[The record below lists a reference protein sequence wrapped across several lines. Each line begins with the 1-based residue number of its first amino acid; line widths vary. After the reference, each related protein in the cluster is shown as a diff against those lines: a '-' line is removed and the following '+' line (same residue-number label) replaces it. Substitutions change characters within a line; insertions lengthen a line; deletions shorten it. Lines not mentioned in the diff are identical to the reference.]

1 MYQAVIGVEVHFEL
15 STETKL
21 FCRCRNSFGDEE
33 NTLCC
38 PVCLGLPGALPV
50 INKRAVE
57 YSLKAG
63 LALGCRVNSPTRFD
77 RKSYFYPD
85 MPNEYQTT
93 QAFIPICADGRVEFE
108 VDGDIKSVGIH
119 EIHLEDD
126 AGKLIHSDSVT
137 RIDYNRAG
145 VPLIEVVTEPELHT
159 AEETVAFLEELRLR
173 MSYLGISDCKMQEGS
188 MRVDVNLS
196 VHKPDE
202 PLGTRTEIKNLN
214 SFRAVANAIKN
225 ETERQIEIIENGG
238 VITQQTR
245 RFDDVKGVST
255 VMRSKETRED
265 YRFFPEPNLPP
276 MYITDA
282 QIDEIRLSLPEF
294 ASERQKRLCNDYG
307 ISSADAKIITS
318 DRLVADYFEAVAS
331 LCDQRE
337 ASNRIVRD
345 LLQKQRETKVH
356 ITESHLTA
364 DKLAKIIGLFVSD
377 KISRRTSRE
386 LTDLAFCEPI
396 DVSKYVEEKGLFQIT
411 DDKVISAAIESVL
424 SENVTVVDDYRNG
437 KTVAFSYLVGE
448 TIKRLNGRASPEIV
462 NNLLNLMLNSDKNF

>member
-21 FCRCRNSFGDEE
+21 FCRCKNSFGEDE

-38 PVCLGLPGALPV
+38 PVCLGLPGAIPV

-57 YSLKAG
+57 YALKAG
-63 LALGCRVNSPTRFD
+63 LALGCRVNSPNRFD

-93 QAFIPICADGRVEFE
+93 QAFIPICVNGCVEFE
-108 VDGDIKSVGIH
+108 VDGKIKSVGIH

-126 AGKLIHSDSVT
+126 AGKLIHSDGGT

-145 VPLIEVVTEPELHT
+145 VPLIEIVTEPGLYS
-159 AEETVAFLEELRLR
+159 ADETVAFLEELRLR

-225 ETERQIEIIENGG
+225 ETERQIKVIENGG
-238 VITQQTR
+238 VIEQETR
-245 RFDDVKGVST
+245 RFDDTKGVST

-276 MYITDA
+276 MYIPDNK
-282 QIDEIRLSLPEF
+282 IDETRSNLPEF
-294 ASERQKRLCNDYG
+294 AGDRQRRLCADYG
-307 ISSADAKIITS
+307 ISLADAKIITS
-318 DRLVADYFEAVAS
+318 DRLIADYFEAVAS

-337 ASNRIVRD
+337 AANRIVRD
-345 LLQKQRETKVH
+345 ILQKQNETKIHV
-356 ITESHLTA
+356 TQSCLTA
-364 DKLAKIIGLFVSD
+364 EKLAEIIGIFMSGR
-377 KISRRTSRE
+377 ISRRTSRQ
-386 LTDLAFCEPI
+386 LTDVAFCEPI
-396 DVSKYVEEKGLFQIT
+396 DIIEYVEKKGLFQIV
-411 DDKVISAAIESVL
+411 DEQVISAAIESIL
-424 SENVTVVDDYRNG
+424 CENSSVVDDYKNG
-437 KTVAFSYLVGE
+437 KTAAFSYLVGE
-448 TIKRLNGRASPEIV
+448 TMKRLKGQASPEIV
-462 NNLLNLMLNSDKNF
+462 NKMLGLMLKSNKNL

>member
-21 FCRCRNSFGDEE
+21 FCRCKNSFGEEE

-57 YSLKAG
+57 YALKAG

-137 RIDYNRAG
+137 RVDYNRAG
-145 VPLIEVVTEPELHT
+145 VPLIEIVTEPELHT
-159 AEETVAFLEELRLR
+159 AEETVAFLEELRLC

-318 DRLVADYFEAVAS
+318 DRLVADYFEAVAA

-345 LLQKQRETKVH
+345 LLQKQRETKIH

-462 NNLLNLMLNSDKNF
+462 NKLLNLMLNSDKNF

>member
-21 FCRCRNSFGDEE
+21 FCRCRNLFGEEE

-50 INKRAVE
+50 INSRAVE
-57 YSLKAG
+57 YALKAG
-63 LALGCRVNSPTRFD
+63 LALGCRVNNTTRFD

-93 QAFIPICADGRVEFE
+93 QAFIPICVDGRVDFE
-108 VDGDIKSVGIH
+108 VDGEAKNVGIH

-126 AGKLIHSDSVT
+126 AGKLIHSDNAT

-145 VPLIEVVTEPELHT
+145 VPLIEIVTEPELHT
-159 AEETVAFLEELRLR
+159 ADETVAFLEELRLR

-225 ETERQIEIIENGG
+225 ETERQIKVLESGG
-238 VITQQTR
+238 TVTQETR

-282 QIDEIRLSLPEF
+282 QIGHIRTNLPEF
-294 ASERQKRLCNDYG
+294 ASKRQKRICADYG

-318 DRLVADYFEAVAS
+318 DRLVADYFEAAAS

-337 ASNRIVRD
+337 AANRIVRD
-345 LLQKQRETKVH
+345 LLQKQRETKIH
-356 ITESHLTA
+356 ITESYLTA
-364 DKLAKIIGLFVSD
+364 EKLAEIINLFVSD
-377 KISRRTSRE
+377 RISRRTSRE
-386 LTDLAFCEPI
+386 VADIAFCEPI
-396 DVSKYVEEKGLFQIT
+396 DVSDYIEKNGLFQIT
-411 DDKVISAAIESVL
+411 DEQVISDAARSVI
-424 SENVTVVDDYRNG
+424 SENAAVVNDYRNG
-437 KTVAFSYLVGE
+437 KSAAFSYLVGE
-448 TIKRLNGRASPEIV
+448 TIKRLNGRASPQIV
-462 NNLLNLMLNSDKNF
+462 NKMVDLMLKSNKNL

>member
-21 FCRCRNSFGDEE
+21 FCRCKNSFGEEE

-57 YSLKAG
+57 YALKAG

-145 VPLIEVVTEPELHT
+145 VPLIEIVTEPELHT

-318 DRLVADYFEAVAS
+318 DRLVADYFEAVAA

-345 LLQKQRETKVH
+345 LLQKQRETKIH

-411 DDKVISAAIESVL
+411 DDKMISAAIESVL

-462 NNLLNLMLNSDKNF
+462 NKLLNLMLNSDKNF

>member
-21 FCRCRNSFGDEE
+21 FCRCKNLFGEEE

-38 PVCLGLPGALPV
+38 PICLGLPGALPV
-50 INKRAVE
+50 INNRAVE
-57 YSLKAG
+57 YALKAG

-245 RFDDVKGVST
+245 RFDDIKGVST

-345 LLQKQRETKVH
+345 LLQKQRETKIH

-462 NNLLNLMLNSDKNF
+462 NKLLNLMLNSDKNF

>member
-21 FCRCRNSFGDEE
+21 FCRCKNSFGEEE

-57 YSLKAG
+57 YALKAG

-345 LLQKQRETKVH
+345 LLQKQRETKIH

-462 NNLLNLMLNSDKNF
+462 NKLLNLMLNSDKNF

>member
-21 FCRCRNSFGDEE
+21 FCRCRNLFGEEE

-50 INKRAVE
+50 INKIAVE
-57 YSLKAG
+57 YALKAG

-159 AEETVAFLEELRLR
+159 AEETVAFLEGLRLC

-345 LLQKQRETKVH
+345 LLQKQRETKIH

-462 NNLLNLMLNSDKNF
+462 NKLLNLMLNSDKNF

>member
-462 NNLLNLMLNSDKNF
+462 NKLLNLMLNSDKNF

>member
-21 FCRCRNSFGDEE
+21 FCRCRNSFGEAE

-50 INKRAVE
+50 INSRAVE
-57 YSLKAG
+57 YAISVG
-63 LALGCRVNSPTRFD
+63 LALGCRVNSSTRFD

-93 QAFIPICADGRVEFE
+93 QAFIPIC
-108 VDGDIKSVGIH
+108 VDGCVEYELDGEVKSVGIH

-126 AGKLIHSDSVT
+126 AGKLIHSDNGT
-137 RIDYNRAG
+137 RINYNRAG
-145 VPLIEVVTEPELHT
+145 VPLIEIVTEPELHT

-196 VHKPDE
+196 VHKPDQ

-225 ETERQIEIIENGG
+225 ETQRQIKVIENGG
-238 VITQQTR
+238 TVIQETR

-255 VMRSKETRED
+255 VMRSKETHED

-282 QIDEIRLSLPEF
+282 QIDHIRTNLPEF
-294 ASERQKRLCNDYG
+294 ASKRQKRLCTYYG
-307 ISSADAKIITS
+307 ISSADAKIITA

-337 ASNRIVRD
+337 AANRIVRD
-345 LLQKQRETKVH
+345 LMQKQRETKIH

-364 DKLAKIIGLFVSD
+364 EKLAEIINLFVSD
-377 KISRRTSRE
+377 RISRRTSRE
-386 LTDLAFCEPI
+386 VADVAFCEPI
-396 DVSKYVEEKGLFQIT
+396 DVSDYIEKNGLFQIT
-411 DDKVISAAIESVL
+411 DEQVISDAARSVI
-424 SENVTVVDDYRNG
+424 SENAAVVNDYRNG
-437 KTVAFSYLVGE
+437 KSAAFSYLVGE
-448 TIKRLNGRASPEIV
+448 TIKRLNGRASPQIV
-462 NNLLNLMLNSDKNF
+462 NKMVDLMLKSNKNL

>member
-21 FCRCRNSFGDEE
+21 FCRCRNSFGEAE

-50 INKRAVE
+50 INSRAVE
-57 YSLKAG
+57 YAISVG
-63 LALGCRVNSPTRFD
+63 LALGCRVNSSTRFD

-93 QAFIPICADGRVEFE
+93 QAFIPIC
-108 VDGDIKSVGIH
+108 VDGCVEYELDGEVKSVGIH

-126 AGKLIHSDSVT
+126 AGKLIHSDNGT
-137 RIDYNRAG
+137 RINYNRAG
-145 VPLIEVVTEPELHT
+145 VPLIEIVTEPELHT

-196 VHKPDE
+196 VHKPDQ

-225 ETERQIEIIENGG
+225 ETQRQIKVIENGG
-238 VITQQTR
+238 TVIQETR

-255 VMRSKETRED
+255 VMRSKETHED

-282 QIDEIRLSLPEF
+282 QIDHIRTNLPEF
-294 ASERQKRLCNDYG
+294 VSKRQKRLCTYYG
-307 ISSADAKIITS
+307 ISSADAKIITA

-337 ASNRIVRD
+337 AANRIVRD
-345 LLQKQRETKVH
+345 LMQKQRETKIH

-364 DKLAKIIGLFVSD
+364 EKLAEIINLFVSD
-377 KISRRTSRE
+377 RISRRTSRE
-386 LTDLAFCEPI
+386 VADVAFCEPI
-396 DVSKYVEEKGLFQIT
+396 DVSDYIEKNGLFQIT
-411 DDKVISAAIESVL
+411 DEQVISDAARSVI
-424 SENVTVVDDYRNG
+424 SENAAVVNDYRNG
-437 KTVAFSYLVGE
+437 KSAAFSYLVGE
-448 TIKRLNGRASPEIV
+448 TIKRLNGRASPQIV
-462 NNLLNLMLNSDKNF
+462 NKMVDLMLKSNKNL

>member
-21 FCRCRNSFGDEE
+21 FCRCKNLFGEDENS
-33 NTLCC
+33 LCC

-57 YSLKAG
+57 YALKAG
-63 LALGCRVNSPTRFD
+63 LALGCRVNSPNRFD

-93 QAFIPICADGRVEFE
+93 QAFTPICTYGCVEFE

-126 AGKLIHSDSVT
+126 AGKLIHCDNGT

-145 VPLIEVVTEPELHT
+145 VPLIEIVTEPELYS
-159 AEETVAFLEELRLR
+159 ADETVAFLEELRLR

-196 VHKPDE
+196 VHKSDE

-225 ETERQIEIIENGG
+225 ETERQINVIENGG
-238 VITQQTR
+238 VIEQETR
-245 RFDDVKGVST
+245 RFDDTKGVST

-276 MYITDA
+276 IYVTDA
-282 QIDEIRLSLPEF
+282 QIGEICSNLPEF
-294 ASERQKRLCNDYG
+294 ACERQKRICTDYG

-318 DRLVADYFEAVAS
+318 DRLIADYFETVAS

-337 ASNRIVRD
+337 AANRIVRD

-356 ITESHLTA
+356 ITQSHLTA
-364 DKLAKIIGLFVSD
+364 EKLAEIINLFLSGR
-377 KISRRTSRE
+377 ISRRTSRE
-386 LTDLAFCEPI
+386 LTDIAFCVPI
-396 DVSKYVEEKGLFQIT
+396 DVDKYVEEKGLFQIV
-411 DDKVISAAIESVL
+411 DEGIISAAIESVFC
-424 SENVTVVDDYRNG
+424 ENSSVVDDYKNG
-437 KTVAFSYLVGE
+437 KTAAFSYLVGE
-448 TIKRLNGRASPEIV
+448 TIKRLEGRASPEIV
-462 NNLLNLMLNSDKNF
+462 NKMVGLMLKSNKNL